1 MLSVITNS
9 LSKIHT
15 HPRRHLP
22 SITSLS
28 TSIDRSSDNHP
39 LPSTLEHTNSE
50 LTDMENNAKVNTIPK
65 DINLKKSVHTNSLES
80 NNTNSD
86 GTTTTN

>member
-1 MLSVITNS
+1 MLSVTTNN

-15 HPRRHLP
+15 RPRRHLP
-22 SITSLS
+22 SITSLPK
-28 TSIDRSSDNHP
+28 SIDRSNDNHP

-50 LTDMENNAKVNTIPK
+50 LTDMENNAKVDTIPK
-65 DINLKKSVHTNSLES
+65 DINLEKSIHTNSLEL

-86 GTTTTN
+86 GTTTKN